1 METQLLEPAIISKFP
16 NEAEEYDGDF
26 SEAEI
31 LAIQK
36 RLELAKQEYL
46 EGNIIDHKDVLRKIG
61 LL

>member
-1 METQLLEPAIISKFP
+1 METQFLESAILSKFP
-16 NEAEEYDGDF
+16 NETEEYDSDF

-46 EGNIIDHKDVLRKIG
+46 DGNIIDHKDVLKKLG

>member
-1 METQLLEPAIISKFP
+1 METQLLESVVISKFP
-16 NEAEEYDGDF
+16 NETEEYDGDF

-46 EGNIIDHKDVLRKIG
+46 DGKIIDHKDVLKKIG
-61 LL
+61 LI